1 MLVYQRVEPTKN
13 GRFRNFRTVRAPNSC
28 SDLRF
33 DEAPSTKEEAKE
45 ALTLDQWLRQMVG
58 DQKTI
63 ENTYVMFHP
72 NPLVDHDISHEQ
84 WPFLKGGM
92 RHFQTQ

>member
-1 MLVYQRVEPTKN
+1 MGDSAILGPF
-13 GRFRNFRTVRAPNSC
+13 GLPNSC

-33 DEAPSTKEEAKE
+33 DEASSTKEEAKE

-63 ENTYVMFHP
+63 ENPYV
-72 NPLVDHDISHEQ
+72 SS
-84 WPFLKGGM
+84 KSTGGS
-92 RHFQTQ
+92 